1 MILRRLALLA
11 WLCLA
16 AAGCV
21 TMQPRGMLAPS
32 SAQAARHQILV
43 MLRAPPLH
51 FRPDADY
58 AAGYDT
64 ARGNEA
70 RRRLGERVARR
81 HGLRLLD
88 AWPMPALGVDCMLM
102 EMPPSASETRTL
114 KEVTADPRV
123 AWAQPMHVYRT
134 LGGGDPL
141 YPLQP
146 AAARWR
152 LSDLHAV
159 ATGRDVV
166 VAQLDTGVDMAHPDL
181 RGQIAEA
188 RNFVDAGAVPAEAH
202 GTEVAGIIAARAG
215 NGIGIAGIAPD
226 ARLLALRA
234 CWQVPDADGAAACSS
249 FTLAKALQFALLQ
262 RAQILNLSLTGPPD
276 MLLERLLDVAMA
288 RGVTVVG
295 AADAHA
301 PDGGFPASL
310 DGVLAVAGDPI
321 SGHARVW
328 LAPARDIPTTTP
340 GGGFGLVSGS
350 SFAAAEVSGL
360 VALLRQLGP
369 RMTAAQLRD
378 ALAARTAL
386 GLALERSKPIDA
398 CAAVVQAAGRCA
410 CDCAAPEIG
419 GGMPRR

>member
-1 MILRRLALLA
+1 MNLRRFALLP

-16 AAGCV
+16 VAGCA
-21 TMQPRGMLAPS
+21 TMQPRGMPAPS
-32 SAQAARHQILV
+32 PVQAAQQQILV
-43 MLRAPPLH
+43 MLHAPPLH
-51 FRPDADY
+51 FRPDAGY
-58 AAGYDT
+58 TAGYDM
-64 ARGNEA
+64 ARGDTA
-70 RRRLGERVARR
+70 RRRLGERVARQY
-81 HGLRLLD
+81 GLRLLD
-88 AWPMPALGVDCMLM
+88 AWPMPALGVDCLLM
-102 EMPPSASETRTL
+102 ELPSGASATL
-114 KEVTADPRV
+114 LLRQVSADPRV
-123 AWAQPMHVYRT
+123 AWAQPLHVYRT
-134 LGGGDPL
+134 LGDDDPL

-146 AAARWR
+146 AASRWR
-152 LSDLHAV
+152 LSELHAV

-166 VAQLDTGVDMAHPDL
+166 VAQLDTGVDLAHPDL

-188 RNFVDAGAVPAEAH
+188 RNFVDDGAVPAEAH

-234 CWQVPDADGAAACSS
+234 CWQLPGADGAAACSS

-262 RAQILNLSLTGPPD
+262 HAQVLNLSLTGPPD
-276 MLLERLLDVAMA
+276 VLLERLLDAAMA

-321 SGHARVW
+321 DGHAHVW

-340 GGGFGLVSGS
+340 GGGWGLVSGS

-369 RMTAAQLRD
+369 RMSAAQLRD

-386 GLALERSKPIDA
+386 GLGPERSKPIDA

-410 CDCAAPEIG
+410 CDCAAPDTG
-419 GGMPRR
+419 VGMPRR